1 MQKLQ
6 EQGYEVRHGLTRA
19 YADSV
24 RELVTQPSICVYCL
38 KDSTSR
44 FCDQDATAQ
53 WLQKGRAVFLLVETE
68 TGNVAGYGWSGPE
81 TSSHVPGGKVT
92 VAMRISEEYQGR
104 GLATPYL
111 QAIIGATQSIYDA
124 TDFWLETWASNAG
137 AVHVYGKVGFAEI
150 EQEQGDRALKDG
162 GSTPDTR
169 LYMRL

>member
-1 MQKLQ
+1 
-6 EQGYEVRHGLTRA
+6 
-19 YADSV
+19 
-24 RELVTQPSICVYCL
+24 
-38 KDSTSR
+38 
-44 FCDQDATAQ
+44 
-53 WLQKGRAVFLLVETE
+53 
-68 TGNVAGYGWSGPE
+68 
-81 TSSHVPGGKVT
+81 
-92 VAMRISEEYQGR
+92 MRISEEYQGR